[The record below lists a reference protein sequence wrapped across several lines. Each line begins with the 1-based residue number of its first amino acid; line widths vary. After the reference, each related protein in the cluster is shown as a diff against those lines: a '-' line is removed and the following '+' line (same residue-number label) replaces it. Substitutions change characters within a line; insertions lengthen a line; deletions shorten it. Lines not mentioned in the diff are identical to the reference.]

1 MGVDDRLKRAKRSLE
16 GLSVGDAFGQKF
28 FGDSGV
34 VWSRVV
40 GRVVPPA
47 SWEWTD
53 DTAMARAIVQVLE
66 SHRQLAPA
74 HLADIFAR
82 EYRRDPF
89 RGYGAGA
96 AEVLNQIA
104 DGTPWQTASS
114 LLFRGSGSYGN
125 GAAMRAAPIGAF
137 FADDVEA
144 VIEQATIASQLT
156 HFHPDG
162 VAGGVAVALA
172 AAWWAQPRAGSM
184 FEFVLEHTPPGAV
197 RRAILKASEFATD
210 TKPSVVAGELG
221 NGSRITA
228 LDTVPFCLWSAART
242 DDYVDAMW
250 YTVGVL
256 GDRDTNCAIVGGI
269 LASSPEV
276 SVPPSWVEA
285 REPLA

>member
-1 MGVDDRLKRAKRSLE
+1 MGVDERLKRAKRSLE

-40 GRVVPPA
+40 GRIEPPA
-47 SWEWTD
+47 PWEWTD
-53 DTAMARAIVQVLE
+53 DTAMARAVVQVLE
-66 SHRQLAPA
+66 SHRQLAPN
-74 HLADIFAR
+74 HLADPFAR
-82 EYRRDPF
+82 EYRREPF

-125 GAAMRAAPIGAF
+125 GAAMRAAPIGAY
-137 FADDVEA
+137 FADDEQA

-162 VAGGVAVALA
+162 IAGGVAVALA
-172 AAWWAQPRAGSM
+172 AAWWARPRDVSM
-184 FEFVLEHTPPGAV
+184 FEFVLDHTPPGAV
-197 RRAILKASEFATD
+197 RRAIQRASEFGRD
-210 TKPSVVAGELG
+210 SKPSVVAGELG

-242 DDYVDAMW
+242 DDFEDALW

-269 LASSPEV
+269 LASSAEVAIPER
-276 SVPPSWVEA
+276 WTEA
-285 REPLA
+285 REPL